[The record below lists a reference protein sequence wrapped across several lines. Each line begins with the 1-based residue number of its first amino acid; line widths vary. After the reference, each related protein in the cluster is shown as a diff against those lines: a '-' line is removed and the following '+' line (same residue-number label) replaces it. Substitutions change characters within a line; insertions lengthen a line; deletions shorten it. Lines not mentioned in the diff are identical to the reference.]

1 MKYGT
6 GAGQLQKATG
16 SANVTSIICEYADAC
31 LIGAAI
37 KSDAASAGEVSL
49 FVIVS
54 NFINKIR
61 SSAFHL
67 PYVFHVQLICFSS
80 SPKWQQH

>member
-31 LIGAAI
+31 LIGATI

-49 FVIVS
+49 FRHFVKS
-54 NFINKIR
+54 YLTRFPALHFIYHIIFMFN
-61 SSAFHL
+61 
-67 PYVFHVQLICFSS
+67 
-80 SPKWQQH
+80 

>member
-49 FVIVS
+49 FLNCDKFYS
-54 NFINKIR
+54 QN
-61 SSAFHL
+61 S
-67 PYVFHVQLICFSS
+67 QLCISFTICFSCS
-80 SPKWQQH
+80 INMF

>member
-37 KSDAASAGEVSL
+37 KSDAASAGEVSIFRNCVKFYLTRFPALHFIYHML
-49 FVIVS
+49 FML
-54 NFINKIR
+54 N
-61 SSAFHL
+61 
-67 PYVFHVQLICFSS
+67 
-80 SPKWQQH
+80 

>member
-31 LIGAAI
+31 LIGATI

-49 FVIVS
+49 FRNCVKLNLTRLSALHFIYHMLFIV
-54 NFINKIR
+54 N
-61 SSAFHL
+61 
-67 PYVFHVQLICFSS
+67 
-80 SPKWQQH
+80 